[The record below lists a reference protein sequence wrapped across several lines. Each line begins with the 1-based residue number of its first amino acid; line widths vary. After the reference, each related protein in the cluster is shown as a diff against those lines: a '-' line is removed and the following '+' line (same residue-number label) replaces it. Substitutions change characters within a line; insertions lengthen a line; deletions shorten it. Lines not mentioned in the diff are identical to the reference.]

1 METNSARHIRIYEE
15 AKSARSALESY
26 WQTLMYYYLPRK
38 AYILRNKSMGDK
50 LPIDIYDSTGI
61 LSNAYFA
68 AGMQAYMSGPQT
80 RWHTI
85 GIRNR
90 AFMSSKSVLD
100 YLRDTED
107 VLYSI
112 INDSNFYQEDVEG
125 YLGHGSIGIDIL
137 YGEED
142 LAKET
147 VSFDSLNIEN
157 VIILCDAQGNTNR
170 AYIEYGFNAEQAIG
184 KFGKGAVG
192 LKVNE
197 CYEKS
202 DFSTKFKYLF
212 CVYPREVYDQG
223 KKDAKNMPFAA
234 AWIDRERKQEVREGG
249 YRRFPF
255 FVSRFAKSKG
265 DPYAYS
271 PGMNVLAD
279 TQMINEMEHTNILA
293 GQNAV
298 APALEIPD
306 EAFLKPYNFNPRGRN
321 IKNAGYPNEHIVPIN
336 MGGNVK
342 IGLDYVQYKQGKI
355 QQAFYNDLFLAIEQ
369 IGKMTATE
377 VSIRNNQRMQLLGS
391 AIGNIMRGKLS
402 PMIEWVYDIA
412 ARNGKLPKL
421 PPELIGQEYVIEYI
435 SPLARAQKSLELNNL
450 TQAMQIISSFGSV
463 EPSVF
468 DKIDFDEL
476 VDYTAEI
483 TNITPKVI
491 RDDTEVEDIRTNRAQ
506 QEAMRQQ
513 ILMLQSGAEAAKT
526 GGEADK
532 AIAESQAVGAG
543 VK

>member
-1 METNSARHIRIYEE
+1 
-15 AKSARSALESY
+15 
-26 WQTLMYYYLPRK
+26 MYYYLSRK
-38 AYILRNKSMGDK
+38 AYIQRTKNMGDK

-68 AGMQAYMSGPQT
+68 AGMQAYMSGAQT
-80 RWHTI
+80 RWFAI

-90 AFMSSKSVLD
+90 LFMNSKPVLD

-107 VLYSI
+107 VLYAM
-112 INDSNFYQEDVEG
+112 INSSNFYEEDVEG

-142 LAKET
+142 LANGT
-147 VSFDSLNIEN
+147 INFDSLNIEN
-157 VIILCDAQGNTNR
+157 VIILCDALGKTNR
-170 AYIEYGFNAEQAIG
+170 AYIEYEFNAEQAIG
-184 KFGKGAVG
+184 KFGKGPVG

-223 KKDAKNMPFAA
+223 KKDAKNMSYAA
-234 AWIDRERKQEVREGG
+234 LWIDRERKQEVREGG

-391 AIGNIMRGKLS
+391 AIGNVMRGKLS
-402 PMIEWVYDIA
+402 PVIEWAYDVA

-421 PPELIGQEYVIEYI
+421 PPELANEEYTIEYI

-450 TQAMQIISSFGSV
+450 TQAMQIIASFGSV

-491 RDDTEVEDIRTNRAQ
+491 RSDDEVEDIRSNRAQ
-506 QEAMRQQ
+506 QQAMQQQ
-513 ILMLQSGAEAAKT
+513 ILTLQAGAEAAKV